1 VRVAVVGG
9 GIAGLAAAWELVAR
23 GAEVTVL
30 ERAHL
35 GGRIRTVP
43 FRGHPVDTGAD
54 AFLGRVPDAIRL
66 ATELGME
73 SELVAPAA
81 GRALLWLGGRLRPL
95 PAGLV
100 LGAPGRLWPLLS
112 SRILSP
118 AGVARAGLD
127 LVLPASDWP
136 AGADLSVAAVIGR
149 RFGREV
155 AERLVDPLVGGIHAG
170 RTEDLSVTAAAPQLA
185 EAAHRHRSLLLG
197 LRRLPTAPPGPV
209 FLAPRAGMGRLVD
222 RLVQALTAEGVTF
235 DSLAVT
241 AVHQPADGQVVVEPA
256 GAFDAAVLA
265 TPASVTARL
274 VTDSAPDAARLLGT
288 IRDASVVLVTFACP
302 RASIR
307 VPPGTS
313 GWLVPRAEG
322 RLMTACS
329 FGSAKWP
336 HWSDPD
342 TMVLRVSSGRSGDR
356 RAIDMSDET
365 VVDQL
370 QSELAQALGTDV
382 APLSWRVSRWPEA
395 FPQYEVGH
403 LDRVGRIEQALRGS
417 LPSVAVAGASFRGS
431 GVPACVASGRRAATL
446 VRRTE
451 AAGR

>member
-1 VRVAVVGG
+1 MRVAVVGG
-9 GIAGLAAAWELVAR
+9 GIAGLAAAWELVAQ

-30 ERAHL
+30 EPAHL
-35 GGRIRTVP
+35 GGRIKTVP

-54 AFLGRVPDAIRL
+54 AFLCRVPDAIRL

-81 GRALLWLGGRLRPL
+81 GGALLWLGGRLRPL
-95 PAGLV
+95 PPGLV
-100 LGAPGRLWPLLS
+100 LGAPARLWPLLS

-127 LVLPASDWP
+127 LILPTSEWP
-136 AGADLSVAAVIGR
+136 AGTDVSVATVIGR
-149 RFGREV
+149 RFGRQV

-170 RTEDLSVTAAAPQLA
+170 RTDELSVTAAAPQLA
-185 EAAHRHRSLLLG
+185 EAARRHRSLLLG
-197 LRRLPTAPPGPV
+197 LRRQPAAPPGPV
-209 FLAPRAGMGRLVD
+209 FLAPKGGMGRLVD
-222 RLVQALTAEGVTF
+222 RLVEALIADGVTF
-235 DSLAVT
+235 ETVAVT
-241 AVHQPADGQVVVEPA
+241 AVRQPAAGQVVVDPA
-256 GAFDAAVLA
+256 GSFDAAVLA

-274 VTDSAPDAARLLGT
+274 VEQGAPDAARLLGA
-288 IRDASVVLVTFACP
+288 IRDASVVMVTFAYP
-302 RASIR
+302 AESIR

-322 RLMTACS
+322 HLMTACS

-336 HWSDPD
+336 HWSDRD
-342 TMVLRVSSGRSGDR
+342 SMVLRVSSGRSGDR

-365 VVDQL
+365 VVERL
-370 QSELAQALGTDV
+370 QSELARALGTEV

-395 FPQYEVGH
+395 FPQYEVSH
-403 LDRVGRIEQALRGS
+403 LDRVARIEQALQDG
-417 LPSVAVAGASFRGS
+417 LPSVALAGASFRGS
-431 GVPACVASGRRAATL
+431 GVPACVASGRRAAVL
-446 VRRTE
+446 IRRTE